1 MRVRAKV
8 AVAPGE
14 QLRLRDEAVAVRV
27 ELEEDRLH
35 LEPVEVHAARVAEA
49 AELAGVEALG
59 PAAGD
64 GAEGSEQ
71 RRLLRLRVRVR
82 VRVR

>member
-1 MRVRAKV
+1 M
-8 AVAPGE
+8 
-14 QLRLRDEAVAVRV
+14 RV

-71 RRLLRLRVRVR
+71 RRLVRVR
-82 VRVR
+82 VRARARV

>member
-1 MRVRAKV
+1 VGRSRGDI
-8 AVAPGE
+8 PGE

-71 RRLLRLRVRVR
+71 RRLVRVR
-82 VRVR
+82 VRARARV